1 MSMFQHD
8 PSPLAGEGG
17 ASARQSVGGRG
28 GASRLAAHYSIG
40 AFFGVAK
47 FFWLADASRPH
58 TQPSPARGE
67 GFETVL

>member
-1 MSMFQHD
+1 MANSPHN

-17 ASARQSVGGRG
+17 ARAVGVGGGG

-47 FFWLADASRPH
+47 FFWLADASWPH

-67 GFETVL
+67 GLETVL